1 VGDWTEFR
9 ELASSTGYIFLV
21 MILIWSV
28 LAGIIYWAFVSG
40 STSMQEEVKFKVVED
55 DKPVMH

>member
-1 VGDWTEFR
+1 MGEWTEFR

-21 MILIWSV
+21 VILLWSL

-40 STSMQEEVKFKVVED
+40 TTSMKEEVKFKVLED
-55 DKPVMH
+55 DQPVSH

>member
-1 VGDWTEFR
+1 MGDWTEFR

>member
-1 VGDWTEFR
+1 VGEWTEFR

-21 MILIWSV
+21 IILIWTV
-28 LAGIIYWAFVSG
+28 LAGIMYWAFVSG

-55 DKPVMH
+55 DKPVMQ